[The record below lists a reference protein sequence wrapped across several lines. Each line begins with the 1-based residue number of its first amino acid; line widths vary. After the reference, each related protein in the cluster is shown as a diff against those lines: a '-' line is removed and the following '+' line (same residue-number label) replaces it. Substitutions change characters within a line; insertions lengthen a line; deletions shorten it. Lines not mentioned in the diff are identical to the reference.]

1 MYGLTRGAITL
12 VGVIVA
18 GFLIWLGVDPLS
30 GGSIGRGEFWWA
42 VLMCALA
49 GLVMALSQVL
59 GGWTKWGW
67 PRLSLNVFLFAFL
80 PALIAGGWVLLYAQP
95 GDGLLGGDVRDW
107 SNDLGIDGVIGDLA
121 IATLAIAFGLGLVFG
136 LTFDTTGP
144 RVRRRAEP
152 VAEEPPT
159 QRLRR
164 RTTTTAG
171 CGSTRAAHRRARAI
185 PTAKPVGAGIRSLPS
200 GIERVPAPRP
210 IRRPEQ
216 WTPPRRIPAAGSA

>member
-30 GGSIGRGEFWWA
+30 GESVGRGEFWWA

-95 GDGLLGGDVRDW
+95 GDGLLAGDVRDW
-107 SNDLGIDGVIGDLA
+107 SNDLGIDGVTGDLA

-136 LTFDTTGP
+136 LTIDTAGP
-144 RVRRRAEP
+144 AVRQRGPDPRAAEPEPRRAGP
-152 VAEEPPT
+152 VAEDVEDDDRRVRIHQGGTPTAPEPEPP
-159 QRLRR
+159 
-164 RTTTTAG
+164 
-171 CGSTRAAHRRARAI
+171 
-185 PTAKPVGAGIRSLPS
+185 PRSDGPD
-200 GIERVPAPRP
+200 R
-210 IRRPEQ
+210 
-216 WTPPRRIPAAGSA
+216 

>member
-18 GFLIWLGVDPLS
+18 GFLIWVGVDPLS
-30 GGSIGRGEFWWA
+30 GGSFGRGEFWWA
-42 VLMCALA
+42 VLMCGLA

-95 GDGLLGGDVRDW
+95 GEGLLAGDVRDW
-107 SNDLGIDGVIGDLA
+107 SNDLGIDGVTEDLA

-144 RVRRRAEP
+144 RLRRAEP
-152 VAEEPPT
+152 VADEPPAEAPPSDEDD
-159 QRLRR
+159 RR
-164 RTTTTAG
+164 VRIHEGGAP
-171 CGSTRAAHRRARAI
+171 AA
-185 PTAKPVGAGIRSLPS
+185 PQ
-200 GIERVPAPRP
+200 
-210 IRRPEQ
+210 PEQ
-216 WTPPRRIPAAGSA
+216 PPRSGDPAG

>member
-18 GFLIWLGVDPLS
+18 GFLIWLGVDPLPGES
-30 GGSIGRGEFWWA
+30 VGRGEFWWA

-80 PALIAGGWVLLYAQP
+80 PAVIAGGWVLLYAQP
-95 GDGLLGGDVRDW
+95 GNGLLAGDVRDW
-107 SNDLGIDGVIGDLA
+107 SNDLGIDGVTGDLG

-136 LTFDTTGP
+136 LTVDTTGP
-144 RVRRRAEP
+144 AVRRREPEPRAGEP
-152 VAEEPPT
+152 VADDLEDDDRRVRIHEGSTPAAREPEPP
-159 QRLRR
+159 
-164 RTTTTAG
+164 
-171 CGSTRAAHRRARAI
+171 
-185 PTAKPVGAGIRSLPS
+185 PRSDDD
-200 GIERVPAPRP
+200 R
-210 IRRPEQ
+210 
-216 WTPPRRIPAAGSA
+216 

>member
-18 GFLIWLGVDPLS
+18 GFLIWLGVDPLPGES
-30 GGSIGRGEFWWA
+30 VGRGEFWWA

-59 GGWTKWGW
+59 GGWTKWGL

-95 GDGLLGGDVRDW
+95 GDGLLAGDVRDW
-107 SNDLGIDGVIGDLA
+107 SNDLGIDGVTGDLT
-121 IATLAIAFGLGLVFG
+121 IATLTIAFGLGLVFG

-144 RVRRRAEP
+144 RVRRAEA
-152 VAEEPPT
+152 VAEEPP
-159 QRLRR
+159 REAPSPDDDDDDRR
-164 RTTTTAG
+164 VRIHEGGPPVAPQ
-171 CGSTRAAHRRARAI
+171 SERPTRSSDSD
-185 PTAKPVGAGIRSLPS
+185 G
-200 GIERVPAPRP
+200 
-210 IRRPEQ
+210 
-216 WTPPRRIPAAGSA
+216 

>member
-18 GFLIWLGVDPLS
+18 GFLIWFGVDPLS
-30 GGSIGRGEFWWA
+30 GESVGRGEFWWA

-95 GDGLLGGDVRDW
+95 ETGPLADNVRDW
-107 SNDLGIDGVIGDLA
+107 SNDLGIDGVVGDLA
-121 IATLAIAFGLGLVFG
+121 IATLTIAFGLGLVFG
-136 LTFDTTGP
+136 FTFDTTGP
-144 RVRRRAEP
+144 RVRQAEP
-152 VAEEPPT
+152 VTKKPPAEAPPPDEDD
-159 QRLRR
+159 RR
-164 RTTTTAG
+164 VRIHEG
-171 CGSTRAAHRRARAI
+171 G
-185 PTAKPVGAGIRSLPS
+185 
-200 GIERVPAPRP
+200 
-210 IRRPEQ
+210 
-216 WTPPRRIPAAGSA
+216 TPPRSSDSDG

>member
-18 GFLIWLGVDPLS
+18 GFLIWVGVDPLS
-30 GGSIGRGEFWWA
+30 GESIGRGEFWWA

-107 SNDLGIDGVIGDLA
+107 SNDLGIDGVVGDLA
-121 IATLAIAFGLGLVFG
+121 IATLTIAFGLGLVFG

-144 RVRRRAEP
+144 RVRRAEP
-152 VAEEPPT
+152 VTEEPPAEAPPPDEDD
-159 QRLRR
+159 RR
-164 RTTTTAG
+164 VRIHEG
-171 CGSTRAAHRRARAI
+171 D
-185 PTAKPVGAGIRSLPS
+185 
-200 GIERVPAPRP
+200 
-210 IRRPEQ
+210 
-216 WTPPRRIPAAGSA
+216 TPPRSGEPDG

>member
-30 GGSIGRGEFWWA
+30 GESVGRGEFWWA

-49 GLVMALSQVL
+49 GFVIALSQVL

-95 GDGLLGGDVRDW
+95 GNGPWADDVRDW
-107 SNDLGIDGVIGDLA
+107 SNDLGIEGVTGDLA
-121 IATLAIAFGLGLVFG
+121 IASLAIAFGLGLVFG
-136 LTFDTTGP
+136 LTIDTTGP
-144 RVRRRAEP
+144 AVRQREDDPRVAEPEPRAVEP
-152 VAEEPPT
+152 VAEDVDEDDRRVRIHQGTPTAPDPEPP
-159 QRLRR
+159 
-164 RTTTTAG
+164 
-171 CGSTRAAHRRARAI
+171 
-185 PTAKPVGAGIRSLPS
+185 PRSDDD
-200 GIERVPAPRP
+200 R
-210 IRRPEQ
+210 
-216 WTPPRRIPAAGSA
+216 

>member
-18 GFLIWLGVDPLS
+18 GVLIWWGVDPLS
-30 GGSIGRGEFWWA
+30 GESIGRGEFWWA

-107 SNDLGIDGVIGDLA
+107 SNDLGIDGVVGDLA
-121 IATLAIAFGLGLVFG
+121 IATLTIAFGLGLVFG

-144 RVRRRAEP
+144 RVRRRAEAEP
-152 VAEEPPT
+152 VADEPPAEAPPPDEDD
-159 QRLRR
+159 RR
-164 RTTTTAG
+164 VRIHEGDTA
-171 CGSTRAAHRRARAI
+171 S
-185 PTAKPVGAGIRSLPS
+185 RSGDPD
-200 GIERVPAPRP
+200 G
-210 IRRPEQ
+210 
-216 WTPPRRIPAAGSA
+216 

>member
-30 GGSIGRGEFWWA
+30 GESVGRGEFWWA

-95 GDGLLGGDVRDW
+95 GDGLLAGDVRDW
-107 SNDLGIDGVIGDLA
+107 SNDLGIDGVTGDLT

-136 LTFDTTGP
+136 LTIDTTGP
-144 RVRRRAEP
+144 AVRRRESEPRAAEP
-152 VAEEPPT
+152 LADDVEDDD
-159 QRLRR
+159 RR
-164 RTTTTAG
+164 VRIHE
-171 CGSTRAAHRRARAI
+171 GSTPAA
-185 PTAKPVGAGIRSLPS
+185 PQ
-200 GIERVPAPRP
+200 
-210 IRRPEQ
+210 PES
-216 WTPPRRIPAAGSA
+216 PPRSDDDR

>member
-30 GGSIGRGEFWWA
+30 GESVGRGEFWWA

-67 PRLSLNVFLFAFL
+67 PRLSVNVFLFGFL

-95 GDGLLGGDVRDW
+95 GDGLLAGDVRDW
-107 SNDLGIDGVIGDLA
+107 SNDLGIDGVTGDLA

-136 LTFDTTGP
+136 LTIDTTGP
-144 RVRRRAEP
+144 AVPQREPEPRAAEP
-152 VAEEPPT
+152 VADDLEDDDRRVRIHEGSTPAAPQPEPP
-159 QRLRR
+159 
-164 RTTTTAG
+164 
-171 CGSTRAAHRRARAI
+171 
-185 PTAKPVGAGIRSLPS
+185 PRSDD
-200 GIERVPAPRP
+200 ER
-210 IRRPEQ
+210 
-216 WTPPRRIPAAGSA
+216 